1 MYLHSIQHLR
11 HKLQT
16 FVLELHQVNLK
27 FSLFHWNHCIDR
39 NEQQHEGQTCKQK
52 DKPFISPRCTHQM
65 LIKIMS
71 NKWSDNHFKMKCLES
86 FIGISIMIPKTGFI
100 EIKLHTYMYTNMY
113 KMWNWIFWY
122 TYLYLFFYFF
132 LQLLRYQLHNFFKM
146 LTWIL
151 LCFLTWIHY
160 IHFIFM
166 KFIFK
171 VYTG

>member
-100 EIKLHTYMYTNMY
+100 EIKFHTYIQTC
-113 KMWNWIFWY
+113 
-122 TYLYLFFYFF
+122 TRCETEYFGTHTSI
-132 LQLLRYQLHNFFKM
+132 YS
-146 LTWIL
+146 
-151 LCFLTWIHY
+151 
-160 IHFIFM
+160 FIFSYSYSDINCTTFL
-166 KFIFK
+166 KCWLEYCFVF
-171 VYTG
+171 